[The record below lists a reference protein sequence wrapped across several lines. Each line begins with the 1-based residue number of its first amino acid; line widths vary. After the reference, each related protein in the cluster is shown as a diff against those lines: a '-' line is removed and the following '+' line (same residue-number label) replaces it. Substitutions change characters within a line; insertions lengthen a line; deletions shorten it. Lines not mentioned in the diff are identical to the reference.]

1 MATDRPA
8 DSATATVPARSDRHA
23 PLLEIRDLKTW
34 FHTDRGT
41 VRAVDGVDLVVGRN
55 RTLGLVGESGCGKTV
70 TALSIMGLVPPA
82 TTAISGSLLFR
93 RKDDSEVDLAQIDPQ
108 SRTYRRIRGGEIAMI
123 FQEPMTSLNPVYIIG
138 NQITE
143 AIQLHQDRPAG
154 EGRERAVEM
163 LRQVGIADPG
173 QRAVEYPHQ
182 LSGGMRQRVMIAMAL
197 SCNPSLLV
205 ADEPTTAAEG
215 LAGAGER
222 ASGAGAGAFS
232 DAPGAVVDLA
242 TLDRGRL
249 KRVRRE
255 VQMIFQDPNSSLN
268 PRMTVQQI
276 LVEPFLIHAIGG
288 SKEEIEERVV
298 TLMGQVGLRPEQR
311 SRYPHQFSA
320 GQRQRIG
327 IARALALNPKLV
339 IADEPVSALDVSIQ
353 GQVLNLLEDLQAEL
367 GLTYVFIAHDLSVVE
382 HISDWVAVMYLG
394 RLVELARGEDLY
406 RNPQHPYTEALLSA
420 VQVPD
425 PDVQRK
431 RIILEGGVPSPA
443 NPPTGCRFHTRCPYA
458 AESGHM
464 QRCSTEVPELA
475 LVGDEQWVA
484 CHFAA
489 DLDLR
494 GVEVPAAG

>member
-1 MATDRPA
+1 MIGAPA
-8 DSATATVPARSDRHA
+8 EGATVRDAGRGAVRGA
-23 PLLEIRDLKTW
+23 PLLEVRNLKKY
-34 FHTDRGT
+34 FPVEGGILRRKVGEVKAVDDVSFT
-41 VRAVDGVDLVVGRN
+41 VREGE
-55 RTLGLVGESGCGKTV
+55 TLGLVGESGCGKTTV
-70 TALSIMGLVPPA
+70 GRTILRLEEPTAGQA
-82 TTAISGSLLFR
+82 LFR
-93 RKDDSEVDLAQIDPQ
+93 SERL
-108 SRTYRRIRGGEIAMI
+108 
-123 FQEPMTSLNPVYIIG
+123 
-138 NQITE
+138 
-143 AIQLHQDRPAG
+143 
-154 EGRERAVEM
+154 
-163 LRQVGIADPG
+163 
-173 QRAVEYPHQ
+173 
-182 LSGGMRQRVMIAMAL
+182 
-197 SCNPSLLV
+197 
-205 ADEPTTAAEG
+205 AAEG
-215 LAGAGER
+215 LAGEE
-222 ASGAGAGAFS
+222 SM
-232 DAPGAVVDLA
+232 VDLT
-242 TLDRGRL
+242 TLDRVRL

-288 SKEEIEERVV
+288 SREEIEERVV

-406 RNPQHPYTEALLSA
+406 RSPQHPYTEALLSA

-458 AESGHM
+458 AEAGHV
-464 QRCSTEVPELA
+464 QRCSTEVPELHRA
-475 LVGDEQWVA
+475 GGEQWVA

-494 GVEVPAAG
+494 GVEVPASD

>member
-1 MATDRPA
+1 MIGAPA
-8 DSATATVPARSDRHA
+8 KGGTVRDVGRGAVRGAGA
-23 PLLEIRDLKTW
+23 PLLEVRNLKKY
-34 FHTDRGT
+34 FPVEGGILRRKVGEVKAVDDVSFT
-41 VRAVDGVDLVVGRN
+41 VREGE
-55 RTLGLVGESGCGKTV
+55 TLGLVGESGCGKTTV
-70 TALSIMGLVPPA
+70 GRTILRLEEPTAGQA
-82 TTAISGSLLFR
+82 LFR
-93 RKDDSEVDLAQIDPQ
+93 SERL
-108 SRTYRRIRGGEIAMI
+108 
-123 FQEPMTSLNPVYIIG
+123 
-138 NQITE
+138 
-143 AIQLHQDRPAG
+143 
-154 EGRERAVEM
+154 
-163 LRQVGIADPG
+163 
-173 QRAVEYPHQ
+173 
-182 LSGGMRQRVMIAMAL
+182 
-197 SCNPSLLV
+197 
-205 ADEPTTAAEG
+205 AAEG
-215 LAGAGER
+215 LAGEE
-222 ASGAGAGAFS
+222 SM
-232 DAPGAVVDLA
+232 VDLT
-242 TLDRGRL
+242 TLDRVRL

-276 LVEPFLIHAIGG
+276 LTEPFLIHAIGG

-464 QRCSTEVPELA
+464 QRCSTEVPELT

-494 GVEVPAAG
+494 GVEVPVSD

>member
-1 MATDRPA
+1 MIGAPA
-8 DSATATVPARSDRHA
+8 EGGTVRDAGRGAVRGAGA
-23 PLLEIRDLKTW
+23 PLLEVRNLKKY
-34 FHTDRGT
+34 FPVEGGILRRKVGEVKAVDDVSFT
-41 VRAVDGVDLVVGRN
+41 VREGE
-55 RTLGLVGESGCGKTV
+55 TLGLVGESGCGKTTV
-70 TALSIMGLVPPA
+70 GRTILRLEEPTAGQA
-82 TTAISGSLLFR
+82 LFR
-93 RKDDSEVDLAQIDPQ
+93 SERL
-108 SRTYRRIRGGEIAMI
+108 
-123 FQEPMTSLNPVYIIG
+123 
-138 NQITE
+138 
-143 AIQLHQDRPAG
+143 
-154 EGRERAVEM
+154 
-163 LRQVGIADPG
+163 
-173 QRAVEYPHQ
+173 
-182 LSGGMRQRVMIAMAL
+182 
-197 SCNPSLLV
+197 
-205 ADEPTTAAEG
+205 AAEG
-215 LAGAGER
+215 LAGEE
-222 ASGAGAGAFS
+222 SM
-232 DAPGAVVDLA
+232 VDLT
-242 TLDRGRL
+242 TLDRVRL

-276 LVEPFLIHAIGG
+276 LTEPFLIHDIGG

-311 SRYPHQFSA
+311 ARYPHQFSA

-406 RNPQHPYTEALLSA
+406 RSPQHPYTEALLSA

-443 NPPTGCRFHTRCPYA
+443 NPPTGCRFHTRCSYA
-458 AESGHM
+458 PEAERM
-464 QRCSTEVPELA
+464 QRCSTEVPELHRA
-475 LVGDEQWVA
+475 GGEQWVA

>member
-1 MATDRPA
+1 MIGAPA
-8 DSATATVPARSDRHA
+8 EGGAVRGGGRGAVRGAGA
-23 PLLEIRDLKTW
+23 PLLEVRNLKKY
-34 FHTDRGT
+34 FPVEGGILRRKVGE
-41 VRAVDGVDLVVGRN
+41 VKAVDDVSFVVREGE
-55 RTLGLVGESGCGKTV
+55 TLGLVGESGCGKTTV
-70 TALSIMGLVPPA
+70 GRTILRLEEPTAGQA
-82 TTAISGSLLFR
+82 LFR
-93 RKDDSEVDLAQIDPQ
+93 SERL
-108 SRTYRRIRGGEIAMI
+108 
-123 FQEPMTSLNPVYIIG
+123 
-138 NQITE
+138 
-143 AIQLHQDRPAG
+143 
-154 EGRERAVEM
+154 
-163 LRQVGIADPG
+163 
-173 QRAVEYPHQ
+173 
-182 LSGGMRQRVMIAMAL
+182 
-197 SCNPSLLV
+197 
-205 ADEPTTAAEG
+205 AAEG
-215 LAGAGER
+215 LAGEE
-222 ASGAGAGAFS
+222 SM
-232 DAPGAVVDLA
+232 VDLT
-242 TLDRGRL
+242 TLDRVRL

-276 LVEPFLIHAIGG
+276 LTEPFLIHDIGG
-288 SKEEIEERVV
+288 SREEIEERVV

-406 RNPQHPYTEALLSA
+406 RSPQHPYTEALLSA

-443 NPPTGCRFHTRCPYA
+443 NPPTGCRFHTRCSYA
-458 AESGHM
+458 PEADRM
-464 QRCSTEVPELA
+464 PRCSTEVPELRRA
-475 LVGDEQWVA
+475 GNGQWVA

-494 GVEVPAAG
+494 GVEVPATG